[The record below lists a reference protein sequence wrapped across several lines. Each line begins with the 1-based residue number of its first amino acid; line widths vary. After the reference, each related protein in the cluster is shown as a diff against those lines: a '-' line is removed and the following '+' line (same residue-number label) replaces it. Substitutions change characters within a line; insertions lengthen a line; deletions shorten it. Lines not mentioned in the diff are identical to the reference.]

1 MALKSYLIFWVTK
14 AAMRLY
20 CLMGMRVAVEGLQH
34 IPRRGGAILV
44 ANHRSMVDGPLLYSL
59 MDRMIYSFIKAD
71 YFDHPW
77 MRWYLRGGGGIP
89 VQSGAL
95 RLSTIKEAHRV
106 LQRGDMLLVF
116 PEGQINEDHGV
127 LPFNPTFMKL
137 AMIHEVPV
145 VSVSIVGTDRALP
158 DAQWR
163 WIPRP
168 ACVKIVINEAVHY
181 SRLGQPKW
189 HIDALMEEVRLAIFH
204 TWWTIER
211 DSFPETSGVPH
222 RMVPSGKT
230 ILDDRVRG
238 GG

>member
-1 MALKSYLIFWVTK
+1 MAFKSYLIFWVTK
-14 AAMRLY
+14 VAMRLY
-20 CLMGMRVAVEGLQH
+20 CLMGMRVVVEGLQH

-59 MDRMIYSFIKAD
+59 MDRMIYSLIKAD

-89 VQSGAL
+89 VKSGSL
-95 RLSTIKEAHRV
+95 RLSTVKEAHRI

-116 PEGQINEDHGV
+116 PEGQINEEHGL
-127 LPFNPTFMKL
+127 LPFNHTFMKL
-137 AMIHEVPV
+137 AMTYEVPV
-145 VSVSIVGTDRALP
+145 VSVTIVGTDRALP

-168 ACVKIVINEAVHY
+168 ALVKIVVNQAVYY
-181 SRLGQPKW
+181 SRLGKPKW
-189 HIDALMEEVRLAIFH
+189 HVDASAEEVRLAILD
-204 TWWTIER
+204 TWWTYER
-211 DSFPETSGVPH
+211 DRFPETRMVSQ
-222 RMVPSGKT
+222 RMVPSGKA
-230 ILDDRVRG
+230 ILGDRVHG